1 MQNQYEAARELLAAG
16 AFIEQ
21 VSDAP
26 LAYRIRLGSDSAPL
40 PAGLFQQ
47 LLAHKQIRQSCRV
60 SGRMRYVIV
69 EV

>member
-26 LAYRIRLGSDSAPL
+26 LAYRIRIGRDSAPL

>member
-1 MQNQYEAARELLAAG
+1 MQSQYEAARQLLAAG

-26 LAYRIRLGSDSAPL
+26 LAYRIRLGGDSAPL

-47 LLAHKQIRQSCRV
+47 LLAHKVVRASCMV
-60 SGRMRYVIV
+60 SGRMRCVARKQ
-69 EV
+69 